1 MRLRALRRMGSIE
14 CSHSNYIRTQA
25 MSTINALHPLKIIPI
40 GNSRGVRLPQALLR
54 RYGMADKIT
63 LEERPEGL
71 LLRGSASG
79 KVSLKETFTEMA
91 REHASGGD
99 DWSDLDALAS
109 DGLDK
114 LKW

>member
-1 MRLRALRRMGSIE
+1 MPTPGAV
-14 CSHSNYIRTQA
+14 
-25 MSTINALHPLKIIPI
+25 HPLKIVPI

-71 LLRGSASG
+71 LLRGSTSG
-79 KVSLKETFTEMA
+79 KMSLKETFTEMA
-91 REHASGGD
+91 REQTTGNEE
-99 DWSDLDALAS
+99 WSDLDSLAS

>member
-1 MRLRALRRMGSIE
+1 
-14 CSHSNYIRTQA
+14 
-25 MSTINALHPLKIIPI
+25 MSGTVTVHPLKLVAI

-71 LLRGSASG
+71 LLRGSTAG
-79 KVSLKETFTEMA
+79 KMSLKDTFAEMA
-91 REHASGGD
+91 REQADGGE
-99 DWSDLDALAS
+99 DWSDMDALAA